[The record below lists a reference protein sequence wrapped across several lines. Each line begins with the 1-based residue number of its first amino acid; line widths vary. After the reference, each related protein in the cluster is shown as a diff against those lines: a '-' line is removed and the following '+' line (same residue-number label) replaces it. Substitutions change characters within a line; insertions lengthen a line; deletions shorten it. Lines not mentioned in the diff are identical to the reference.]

1 MELQDIYRDI
11 DPAKHPCAEPMR
23 MMGKRGAIL
32 GHMYLPGGE
41 EKVPAVLMNH
51 GYPGG
56 EQNMDIAQALRRMG
70 FAAMTYHYSGSW
82 GSDGD
87 FSFRNCLEDAET
99 VLDTM
104 LAHPAIDSRRIYVFG
119 HSMGGFVAAHLTA
132 RRTEPRGTVL
142 MCPWDAARSYVYDQD
157 NLLEVLRCGPGFLR
171 GTSVEDLLQEL
182 GDSAEALRLD
192 HLAPRLLDRPLAC
205 IIAGEDEDLPV
216 DLHARPFRDAMLAA
230 GAEEKLRYEE
240 IPGTHSF
247 HANRLAATE
256 AVARALLAM
265 ES

>member
-1 MELQDIYRDI
+1 MELQNIYRDI
-11 DPAKHPCAEPMR
+11 DPARHPCAQPVHIS
-23 MMGKRGAIL
+23 GKRGAIL

-41 EKVPAVLMNH
+41 ERVPAVLMNH

-70 FAAMTYHYSGSW
+70 FAVMTYHYSGSW

-87 FSFRNCLEDAET
+87 FSFRACLEDAET
-99 VLDTM
+99 VLDEM
-104 LAHPAIDSRRIYVFG
+104 LAHPAIDPRRIYVFG
-119 HSMGGFVAAHLTA
+119 HSMGGFVAAHLMA
-132 RRTEPRGTVL
+132 RRTEPRGAVL
-142 MCPWDAARSYVYDQD
+142 MCPWDAARSYVYGRE
-157 NLLEVLRCGPGFLR
+157 NLLEILQCGPDFLR
-171 GTSVEDLLQEL
+171 GTSIESLWREL
-182 GDSAEALRLD
+182 EENTEALRLD
-192 HLAPRLLDRPLAC
+192 RLAPRLIDRPLAC
-205 IIAGEDEDLPV
+205 VIAGDDEDLPV

-230 GAEEKLRYEE
+230 GAEEKFRYEE

-265 ES
+265 EK